1 VVGVNKRAKGELGE
15 RIAAA
20 FLALKGYDILEKN
33 LRYARREID
42 ILARDRGALVAVEV
56 KLRRGGRFGKAVEA
70 VDGRKLARVR
80 LALEGVSAAWGTRLN
95 PRIDVVAIDFEDD
108 MSSMVVN
115 HLEGVY

>member
-1 VVGVNKRAKGELGE
+1 MGVNTRAKGELGE
-15 RIAAA
+15 RIAEA
-20 FLALKGYDILEKN
+20 FLVLKGYDILEKN
-33 LRYARREID
+33 LRYAGREID

-80 LALEGVSAAWGTRLN
+80 LALEGVAASGGTRLI

-115 HLEGVY
+115 HFESVY